1 MRYVS
6 SGLDGSVWGVGE
18 DEKAYYRTGI
28 VEGDKP
34 FGTGWTESVGVSLK
48 QLEAGN
54 CQVYGVDKLHQI
66 FRLTGCQSNSPE
78 GTGWESVGGTLRH
91 IAVG

>member
-54 CQVYGVDKLHQI
+54 C
-66 FRLTGCQSNSPE
+66 
-78 GTGWESVGGTLRH
+78 
-91 IAVG
+91 

>member
-28 VEGDKP
+28 DGEKP
-34 FGTGWTESVGVSLK
+34 FGTGWSESVGVSLK

-54 CQVYGVDKLHQI
+54 C
-66 FRLTGCQSNSPE
+66 
-78 GTGWESVGGTLRH
+78 
-91 IAVG
+91 